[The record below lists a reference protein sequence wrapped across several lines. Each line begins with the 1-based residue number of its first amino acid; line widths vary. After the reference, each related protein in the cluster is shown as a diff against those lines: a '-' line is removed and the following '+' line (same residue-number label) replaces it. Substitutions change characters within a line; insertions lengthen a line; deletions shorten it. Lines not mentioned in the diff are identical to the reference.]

1 MYCTRINR
9 VNTMAITLNKPNI
22 PMQQTES
29 PSAHEVARFITDGD
43 KRPTKGRAVSRTY
56 RLNQVFIDVME
67 ADAQRTG
74 QGNTDIL
81 KAALTAWHNMDDN
94 TKNHWLL
101 ESAKM

>member
-1 MYCTRINR
+1 MI
-9 VNTMAITLNKPNI
+9 LNKPQV
-22 PMQQTES
+22 PASTDEK
-29 PSAHEVARFITDGD
+29 PTAHEVARFIAEGD
-43 KRPTKGRAVSRTY
+43 KRPAKSRAVSRTY

-67 ADAQRTG
+67 ADANRMG

-81 KAALTAWHNMDDN
+81 KAALAAWNNMDDN

>member
-1 MYCTRINR
+1 
-9 VNTMAITLNKPNI
+9 MAMILNKPNVA
-22 PMQQTES
+22 PEAAET
-29 PSAHEVARFITDGD
+29 PTAHEVARFIADGD

-56 RLNQVFIDVME
+56 RLNQIFIDVME
-67 ADAQRTG
+67 ADAQRMG

-81 KAALTAWHNMDDN
+81 KAALAAWHNMDDN

>member
-1 MYCTRINR
+1 MSLK
-9 VNTMAITLNKPNI
+9 LNKPQPAAIND
-22 PMQQTES
+22 EA
-29 PSAHEVARFITDGD
+29 PSNHEVARFIADGD
-43 KRPTKGRAVSRTY
+43 RRPDKGRAVSRTY

-81 KAALTAWHNMDDN
+81 KAALAAWNSMDDN

-101 ESAKM
+101 EAAKM

>member
-1 MYCTRINR
+1 
-9 VNTMAITLNKPNI
+9 MAMTLNKPKVDKQ
-22 PMQQTES
+22 PAEAPT
-29 PSAHEVARFITDGD
+29 AHEVARLIADGD

-56 RLNQVFIDVME
+56 RFNQVFIDVME
-67 ADAQRTG
+67 ADAQRMG

>member
-1 MYCTRINR
+1 
-9 VNTMAITLNKPNI
+9 MAMTLNKPSV
-22 PMQQTES
+22 PTES
-29 PSAHEVARFITDGD
+29 AEVPTAHEVARFIADGD
-43 KRPTKGRAVSRTY
+43 KRPAKGRAVSRTY

-67 ADAQRTG
+67 ADAQRMG
-74 QGNTDIL
+74 QGNTDII